1 MNIVD
6 EIKYTFSS
14 SNAVRKIILINVVVF
29 IAVSLINALLF
40 LLNDTSGILSGFIKQ
55 LMLPASFMAFIKQPW
70 SIITYMFLH
79 EGFLHILFNML
90 WLFWLGSI
98 LHEYLGNKK
107 VYQAY
112 FGGGIFGGILYMVSY
127 NVFPLFSNSIE
138 STYALGASAGVLS
151 IIVATA
157 TLLPEYSIQLFLIG
171 AVRLKWLALAIVVL
185 NMISI
190 PSGNAG
196 GHLAHLGGA
205 LFGFLYIKY
214 LYQKNVLPI
223 WLTNLFK
230 RKSKLKIHYKTTYM
244 KTSTNDIPSEEDVN
258 AILDK
263 ISKTGY
269 DSLSKKEKEL
279 LFKASKN

>member
-1 MNIVD
+1 MNIVE

-14 SNAVRKIILINVVVF
+14 SNAVRKIILINVVAF
-29 IAVSLINALLF
+29 IAISLVNALLF
-40 LLNDTSGILSGFIKQ
+40 LLNDASGVLAGFIKQ
-55 LMLPASFMAFIKQPW
+55 LMLPASFRGFIKQPW

-112 FGGGIFGGILYMVSY
+112 FGGGIFGGVLYMVSY
-127 NVFPLFSNSIE
+127 NVFPLLNNSIE
-138 STYALGASAGVLS
+138 NSFALGASAGVLS

-157 TLLPEYSIQLFLIG
+157 TLLPEYSIQLFFIG
-171 AVRLKWLALAIVVL
+171 AVRLKWLALATVVL
-185 NMISI
+185 DMISI

-214 LYQKNVLPI
+214 LYQKNVLPTS
-223 WLTNLFK
+223 LTNLFK

-279 LFKASKN
+279 LFKASKD